1 MEEQCSLLDMRWR
14 PLRLASIFLACEYL
28 HPLSSGWTSRYF
40 HPHIGL
46 HLYILHSQTA
56 VERFAHEDKGDFA
69 TSLKHFRVK
78 TSTEE

>member
-1 MEEQCSLLDMRWR
+1 MKRAFPWDEQVDVISSDDSSSSDMEMETNIESDSKQLTNNT
-14 PLRLASIFLACEYL
+14 
-28 HPLSSGWTSRYF
+28 TSDQPAKERT
-40 HPHIGL
+40 
-46 HLYILHSQTA
+46 SEA

>member
-1 MEEQCSLLDMRWR
+1 M
-14 PLRLASIFLACEYL
+14 
-28 HPLSSGWTSRYF
+28 GWTSRYF

-69 TSLKHFRVK
+69 TSLKHFRSLESKPVQRSRKNVSHLYSRASK
-78 TSTEE
+78 T